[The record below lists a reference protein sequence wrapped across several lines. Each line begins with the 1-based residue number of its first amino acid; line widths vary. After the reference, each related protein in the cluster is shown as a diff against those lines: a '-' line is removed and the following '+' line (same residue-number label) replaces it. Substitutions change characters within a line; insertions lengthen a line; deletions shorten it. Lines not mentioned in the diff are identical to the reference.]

1 MSASPSP
8 WNLDSSSKTFNI
20 YRRPLGPT
28 EVGFYWDMI
37 TGGVATA
44 LQQLKFEVAEGHES
58 NLSDENIRRA
68 WLRLKQ
74 SYPILASRVEELP
87 DSDTIDL
94 VLEQARLHIILP
106 NEVNFLEF
114 SSAEEEDTAIYRLL
128 NGPPL
133 LSENLLSQLWV
144 LRDRNNPR
152 LFQFMPVA
160 AHFIMDGMAGA
171 TVTKELLQELSLS
184 SPSHSKFPPLG
195 ERLRSLVP
203 LEELAPS
210 RSLNT
215 PRRRWRKAIASV
227 ILGIR
232 KTKLKVLHMSVF
244 FYICYLTM
252 TQSGRAHVTVTRSCW
267 EDANACTLNG
277 STRRN
282 F

>member
-1 MSASPSP
+1 MSSYPSP
-8 WNLDSSSKTFNI
+8 WNLDSSSKTSNI

-44 LQQLKFEVAEGHES
+44 LQQLKFEVAEGHEG
-58 NLSDENIRRA
+58 NLSDENIQRA

-74 SYPILASRVEELP
+74 SYPILGSRVEEDP
-87 DSDTIDL
+87 DSNAIDL
-94 VLEQARLHIILP
+94 VLEQARLHVILP

-114 SSAEEEDTAIYRLL
+114 SSAEEEDAAIYRLL

-144 LRDRNNPR
+144 LRDRNNSR
-152 LFQFMPVA
+152 LCQFIPVA

-184 SPSHSKFPPLG
+184 NPSHSKFPPLG
-195 ERLRSLVP
+195 ERLKCLVP
-203 LEELAPS
+203 LEDLSPS
-210 RSLNT
+210 RSLTT

-244 FYICYLTM
+244 FYILYLTIAE
-252 TQSGRAHVTVTRSCW
+252 SGRTHVTITRSCW
-267 EDANACTLNG
+267 
-277 STRRN
+277 
-282 F
+282 

>member
-1 MSASPSP
+1 
-8 WNLDSSSKTFNI
+8 
-20 YRRPLGPT
+20 
-28 EVGFYWDMI
+28 MI

-44 LQQLKFEVAEGHES
+44 LQQLKFEVADGHEG

-74 SYPILASRVEELP
+74 SYPILGSRVEEVP
-87 DSDTIDL
+87 ESNAVDL
-94 VLEQARLHIILP
+94 VLEQARLHVILP

-114 SSAEEEDTAIYRLL
+114 SSAEEEDAAIYRLL

-133 LSENLLSQLWV
+133 LSVNLLSQLWV

-152 LFQFMPVA
+152 LCQFMPVA

-184 SPSHSKFPPLG
+184 APSHSQFPPLG
-195 ERLRSLVP
+195 ERLKSLVP
-203 LEELAPS
+203 LEELSPS

-215 PRRRWRKAIASV
+215 PRRRWRKAIANV

-232 KTKLKVLHMSVF
+232 KTKLKVLHTSVF
-244 FYICYLTM
+244 FCVCYLTLVV
-252 TQSGRAHVTVTRSCW
+252 SGWTHVTVTRSCW

-277 STRRN
+277 STRWN
-282 F
+282 L